1 MDALVDEFPDMAEA
15 RAAEGDDDDD
25 SEDEERRLEAER
37 AKKKELPKVDHTTTE
52 YAPFRRNLYVEVP
65 ELKAMSDAD
74 VEALKKSLDGIKT
87 RGKRVPRPIKRW
99 AQAGLSDRLLAVI
112 EKQGYAALRRHLHHH
127 LHHHLHLPCRYA
139 APFPIQAQAL
149 PCIMSGRDVIAV
161 ARTGSGKTMG

>member
-1 MDALVDEFPDMAEA
+1 MDALVDQFPDMAEA
-15 RAAEGDDDDD
+15 DRGAQADDDD

-99 AQAGLSDRLLAVI
+99 AQAGC
-112 EKQGYAALRRHLHHH
+112 
-127 LHHHLHLPCRYA
+127 P
-139 APFPIQAQAL
+139 
-149 PCIMSGRDVIAV
+149 
-161 ARTGSGKTMG
+161 TGCWR